1 MKKTDST
8 PPPALPEE
16 RAQLLLQRVTHLW
29 VQNLANDEN
38 ARSWLSQHGLNDYAL
53 LDRHYVGA
61 SNESLPDSLPQ
72 DDPVGDELI
81 QLHILSKNRKAR
93 FKNDVVFPI
102 MTADG
107 RHGNLWAYSTE
118 GRFRFLPDR
127 PFGLWNITAAKTSPH
142 LFITPDVLDALAV
155 ITAGHT
161 NTVALHPVHGTVDLP
176 SLAEWGVQRLTI
188 LVGST
193 PDALDMAE
201 KLKAKVAPHACGV
214 AILRGYSGASA
225 LLRALGPKALA
236 EAVVAATHGLVAVTI
251 PGMQPL
257 PGGFTLTIGSRR
269 YEIRGLESSARRL
282 KCTLRAERGGKLH
295 VDTLDFYHA
304 RARRQ
309 LALELVRLFE
319 EAADVIEADVAKLL
333 TACEARVAQP
343 DLTADNPAPN
353 AMAEADRKEAEAM
366 GRDSKLITIIQD
378 DYDCCGIVGERPGRL
393 LAYIAMT
400 SRKLAK
406 PLAIMNLSSSGA
418 GKSTLQDATM
428 ALCPPE
434 DLVKV
439 TNLSAK
445 ALFHRE
451 ATSLKH
457 KVLALEEGEGA
468 QSAAY
473 PLRNLIS
480 AGELITEVATK
491 DPASG
496 KLVTMRNR
504 VEGPVAVFFT
514 TTSPETDAE
523 TRSRF
528 FVVSTDES
536 RAQTRAILECQ
547 RKQQTIEGLVS
558 DKEMLAI
565 KRRHHAFQ
573 RLLQPMRVINP
584 MAHRL
589 TYADD
594 RLTSR
599 RDQPKMLRLIEA
611 VALLRQLQKPVK
623 QHGNINYIEVD
634 DLDMRIAA
642 ELMRDVLAHNFSEL
656 SRPGHE
662 LLDVLA
668 EMRTAAHRG
677 ADPAVKPAPFE
688 FTRREIREHAGWAQ
702 ARIHRYITELI
713 DLEYILRQRAHRGL
727 QERYVLNWDGQADR
741 PVLMFPFDDLAGTK
755 TAPSKATA

>member
-1 MKKTDST
+1 MKTVSAAT
-8 PPPALPEE
+8 PAALPEE
-16 RAQLLLQRVTHLW
+16 RTQSLLQRVTHIY
-29 VQNLANDEN
+29 VQNLANAET
-38 ARSWLSQHGLNDYAL
+38 ARDWLSQHGLTDYAL
-53 LDRHYVGA
+53 LDRHAVGA
-61 SNESLPDSLPQ
+61 SNGLLPDSLPQ
-72 DDPVGDELI
+72 HDTIAGELI
-81 QLHILSKNRKAR
+81 QLRILSEKRKER
-93 FKNDVVFPI
+93 FAYCVVFPT

-107 RHGNLWAYSTE
+107 QHGNFWAYPKDT
-118 GRFRFLPDR
+118 RVRFLPER
-127 PFGLWNITAAKTSPH
+127 PFGLWNITAAKTSSH
-142 LFITPDVLDALAV
+142 LLITPDVLDALAV

-161 NTVALHPVHGTVDLP
+161 NAVALHPVHGTVDLP
-176 SLAEWGVQRLTI
+176 TLSEWGVQRLTI

-193 PDALDMAE
+193 PDALAVAE
-201 KLKAKVAPHACGV
+201 KLKAKVAPHPCAV

-282 KCTLRAERGGKLH
+282 KCTIRAERGGKLH

-309 LALELVRLFE
+309 LAIELVRLFE

-343 DLTADNPAPN
+343 DLTASNPAPD
-353 AMAEADRKEAEAM
+353 AIPEADRKEAEAM
-366 GRDSKLITIIQD
+366 ARDPKLIAIIQD
-378 DYDCCGIVGERPGRL
+378 DYDCCGLVGERPNRL

-400 SRKLAK
+400 SRKLKK
-406 PLAIMNLSSSGA
+406 PLALMNLSSSGA
-418 GKSTLQDATM
+418 GKSTLQDAVI
-428 ALCPPE
+428 AFCPPE
-434 DLVKV
+434 DLVEV

-457 KVLALEEGEGA
+457 KVLALKEDEGA
-468 QSAAY
+468 QGAAY
-473 PLRNLIS
+473 SLRNLIS
-480 AGELITEVATK
+480 DGYLITEVATK

-496 KLVTMRNR
+496 KLITMRNR
-504 VEGPVAVFFT
+504 VEGPVAVLLT
-514 TTSPETDAE
+514 TTAPDTEAE

-528 FVVSTDES
+528 LIISTDES
-536 RAQTRAILECQ
+536 REQTRAILEHQ
-547 RKQQTIEGLVS
+547 RKLKTIEGLIAE
-558 DKEMLAI
+558 KEIEAI
-565 KRRHHAFQ
+565 KRRHHALQ
-573 RLLQPMRVINP
+573 RLLQPMRVFNP
-584 MAHRL
+584 LALRL

-594 RLTSR
+594 KLTSR
-599 RDQPKMLRLIEA
+599 RDQDKMLRLIDA
-611 VALLRQLQKPVK
+611 VALLRQFQKPIK
-623 QHGNINYIEVD
+623 QHEGVNYIEVD

-662 LLDVLA
+662 LLSVLA
-668 EMRTAAHRG
+668 AMRSVARRD
-677 ADPAVKPAPFE
+677 ADPAAKPAPFE

-713 DLEYILRQRAHRGL
+713 DLEYVLRQRAHRGL

-741 PVLMFPFDDLAGTK
+741 PVLMFPFDDLAVD
-755 TAPSKATA
+755 ASRAKATA